1 MNAGTGDAHCSPS
14 GTNTQRIHTQE
25 HTVVHACKV
34 TQLMQKHR
42 HRARDTNMPCAKVQ
56 SRVYTQRH
64 TTYLNRQHG
73 WTHSLDMVTKTCYLT
88 AASRH
93 IHQHTWA
100 QKMQKRSL
108 FHVFILSRIYS
119 VPDVSRG
126 LEHCLLV
133 LITAPK
139 KDWCFYH
146 A

>member
-1 MNAGTGDAHCSPS
+1 MNAGTGDAHRSPS
-14 GTNTQRIHTQE
+14 GTNTQRIHIHTQE
-25 HTVVHACKV
+25 HTVVHTCKV
-34 TQLMQKHR
+34 TQLMQKHK
-42 HRARDTNMPCAKVQ
+42 HRSRNTNMPCAEVKSQ
-56 SRVYTQRH
+56 VYTQRH

-73 WTHSLDMVTKTCYLT
+73 WIHSLAMVTETCYLT

-126 LEHCLLV
+126 LEYYL
-133 LITAPK
+133 
-139 KDWCFYH
+139 
-146 A
+146 